1 MSQIRPLVLG
11 IFIKDDRILAMEGY
25 DEIKKEILYRPLGGE
40 IELGEKGENALRR
53 EIKEEINAE
62 INGIEYLGV
71 IENIFTYNGQPGHE
85 IDLIYRAE
93 FIDLS
98 FYDQS
103 EINGLEADTHIKAV
117 WIPLKVFKESKSP
130 LYPAGLI
137 NLL

>member
-1 MSQIRPLVLG
+1 MSQIRPLALG
-11 IFIKDDRILAMEGY
+11 IFIKDDHILVMEGY
-25 DEIKKEILYRPLGGE
+25 DEIDKEILYRPLGGE
-40 IELGEKGENALRR
+40 IEFGEKGENALRR

-71 IENIFTYNGQPGHE
+71 IENTFTYNGQPGHE

-93 FIDLS
+93 FINPS

-103 EINGLEADTHIKAV
+103 EINGLEADTRIKAV
-117 WIPLKVFKESKSP
+117 WVPLKVFKESKSP